1 VVSLV
6 AFNLG
11 VEVGQLAV
19 VMAVMPLAYAVRA
32 STFYRQAVMKW
43 GSSAIAA
50 LACVWL
56 VQRAI
61 G

>member
-1 VVSLV
+1 
-6 AFNLG
+6 
-11 VEVGQLAV
+11 

-32 STFYRQAVMKW
+32 STFYRQTVMKW

-50 LACVWL
+50 LAFVWL